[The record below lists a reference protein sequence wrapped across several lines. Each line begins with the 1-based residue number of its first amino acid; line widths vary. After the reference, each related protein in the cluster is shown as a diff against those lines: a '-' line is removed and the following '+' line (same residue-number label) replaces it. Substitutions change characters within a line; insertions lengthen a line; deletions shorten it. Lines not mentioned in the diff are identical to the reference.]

1 MSLTKRILGEYLI
14 TNKDSIGSNITI
26 ATSTLYVDGNLIIG
40 GNSTSVSKTD
50 LKVTDNTIVL
60 NTGETGTGVT
70 LDYAG
75 IEIDRGTLA
84 NVGVRWDETLGAW
97 QATEDGTTWKY
108 LLQGSTPGGLSSV
121 SEDTDPALGGNL
133 NITGY
138 TLYNTEANVTIYTAT
153 PASGGSGVYANTSA
167 STQQELVTKTKAIV
181 YALIM

>member
-1 MSLTKRILGEYLI
+1 MSVTKRILGNYNI
-14 TNKDSIGSNITI
+14 TNKDSTGSNVTI
-26 ATSTLYVDGNLIIG
+26 STSTVYIDGNLIVG

-60 NTGETGTGVT
+60 NSGETGAGVT
-70 LDYAG
+70 LDYSG
-75 IEIDRGTLA
+75 IEIDRGISA
-84 NVGVRWDETLGAW
+84 NVGLRWDETLGAW

-108 LLQGSTPGGLSSV
+108 ILQGNTAGGLSNV

-138 TLYNTEANVTIYTAT
+138 TLYNTSANVTIYTST
-153 PASGGSGVYANTSA
+153 PASGGSGVFANTA
-167 STQQELVTKTKAIV
+167 TATNQELVTKTKAIV